1 MAQFYHTRA
10 SVARAFL
17 PAKPAADTLVRAALA
32 TRPLPHASLLAQT
45 SLYNVPTWKT
55 RRAASLLNG
64 PHSRKDSHLGL
75 NRVDLLIIAIY
86 LAGITLFGL
95 RFRKRQRTMRDYF
108 LGDRNI
114 PWWAISLSIVAA
126 ETSTLTIIS
135 IPGLAYDSNLTF
147 LQVVM
152 GYVVGRV
159 IISFVLLPHYFRGDL
174 YTAYQL
180 IERRFGPRLR
190 SVTAGV
196 FLLTRSAAEGVR
208 VYAVSIVVSIA
219 LGTGEV
225 ASIAII
231 TLLTLIYTFEG
242 GLAAVIWTDV
252 VQTFI
257 YVGGTLVGLVTIVHL
272 IPGGW
277 TSVQSVAE
285 SFHKLQVFD
294 LPVVAHWPY
303 LNLLKPYTLWAG
315 IIGGAFL
322 TTASH
327 GTDQLIVQRLLAAR
341 NQRQSAMALLS
352 SGVAILFQFALFL
365 IVGVML
371 FAYYRVPSASFGRA
385 DRIYPSF
392 IVSRM
397 PHGVSG
403 LLIAAI
409 LAAAM
414 SNLSAALNSL
424 SSSAMIDFYFRIR
437 PELDEKMRLR
447 LSRLVTLMWALVLF
461 GLAVIALHRV
471 GRVIEVGLQ
480 IASVAYGALLGVFL
494 LGVLTKRANQNG
506 AIVGMA
512 SGFVIELYLWL
523 GSRVP
528 WTWWVAIGTC
538 VTFAVGYTV
547 SLLLG
552 RE

>member
-1 MAQFYHTRA
+1 M
-10 SVARAFL
+10 
-17 PAKPAADTLVRAALA
+17 
-32 TRPLPHASLLAQT
+32 
-45 SLYNVPTWKT
+45 
-55 RRAASLLNG
+55 
-64 PHSRKDSHLGL
+64 GL
-75 NRVDLLIIAIY
+75 NRIDLLIIAAY

-108 LGDRNI
+108 LADRNI

-135 IPGLAYDSNLTF
+135 IPGLAYDSNFTF

-152 GYVVGRV
+152 GYVIGRV
-159 IISFVLLPHYFRGDL
+159 IISFVLLPQYFRGEL

-180 IERRFGPRLR
+180 IERRFGPELR
-190 SVTAGV
+190 TVTAGL
-196 FLLTRSAAEGVR
+196 FLLTRAAAEGVR

-219 LGTGEV
+219 LGTGEI

-257 YVGGTLVGLVTIVHL
+257 YVGGTLVGLVTILHL
-272 IPGGW
+272 VPGGW
-277 TSVQSVAE
+277 GAVQAIAGGL
-285 SFHKLQVFD
+285 HKFQVFD
-294 LPVVAHWPY
+294 ASFSAHWPF
-303 LNLLKPYTLWAG
+303 LNFATPYTLWAG

-341 NQRQSAMALLS
+341 NQRHSVLALLS
-352 SGVAILFQFALFL
+352 SGVAVFFQFGLFL
-365 IVGVML
+365 FVGVML
-371 FAYYRVPSASFGRA
+371 FAYYQVPSSAFGRA
-385 DRIYPSF
+385 DRIYPTF

-397 PHGVSG
+397 PHGIAG
-403 LLIAAI
+403 LLIAAV

-424 SSSAMIDFYFRIR
+424 SSSSIMDFYLRFRSGFR
-437 PELDEKMRLR
+437 PEVSEAGRLR
-447 LSRLVTLMWALVLF
+447 MARLATVAWALLLF
-461 GLAVIALHRV
+461 GLAVLALHRV
-471 GRVIEVGLQ
+471 GRVVEVGLQ

-494 LGVLTKRANQNG
+494 LGVLTKRANQRG
-506 AIVGMA
+506 AMVGMICGLA
-512 SGFVIELYLWL
+512 IELYLWRW
-523 GSRVP
+523 SQVAF
-528 WTWWVAIGTC
+528 TWWVAIGTC
-538 VTFAVGYTV
+538 VTFAVGYAA
-547 SLLLG
+547 SLLW
-552 RE
+552 RVESKA

>member
-1 MAQFYHTRA
+1 VEHGCAMLDN
-10 SVARAFL
+10 SVQMQRRRWSRL
-17 PAKPAADTLVRAALA
+17 YVYRRLLCQKELA
-32 TRPLPHASLLAQT
+32 
-45 SLYNVPTWKT
+45 
-55 RRAASLLNG
+55 
-64 PHSRKDSHLGL
+64 LGL
-75 NRVDLLIIAIY
+75 NRLDLVIIAAY

-95 RFRKRQRTMRDYF
+95 RFRKKQRTMRDYF
-108 LGDRNI
+108 LADRDI

-152 GYVVGRV
+152 GYVIGRV
-159 IISFVLLPHYFRGDL
+159 IISFVLLPQYFRGDL

-180 IERRFGPRLR
+180 IERRFGPTLR
-190 SVTAGV
+190 GVTAGL
-196 FLLTRSAAEGVR
+196 FLLTRAAAEGVR

-219 LGTGEV
+219 LGTGEIT
-225 ASIAII
+225 SIALI

-257 YVGGTLVGLVTIVHL
+257 YIGGTLVGLFTILHL

-277 TSVQSVAE
+277 DSAQAIAGGL
-285 SFHKLQVFD
+285 HKFQVFD
-294 LPVVAHWPY
+294 LSFGSLA
-303 LNLLKPYTLWAG
+303 KPYTIWAG

-341 NQRQSAMALLS
+341 NQRQSVLALLS
-352 SGVAILFQFALFL
+352 SGVAILFQFGLFL
-365 IVGVML
+365 FVGVML
-371 FAYYRVPSASFGRA
+371 FAYYQVPSSSFGRA
-385 DRIYPSF
+385 DRIYPTF

-397 PHGVSG
+397 PHGISG

-424 SSSAMIDFYFRIR
+424 SSSSMMDFYLRFR
-437 PELDEKMRLR
+437 PEMSDARRLR
-447 LSRLVTLMWALVLF
+447 LARGATILWALVLF
-461 GLAVIALHRV
+461 GLAVLALHRV
-471 GRVIEVGLQ
+471 GRVVEVGLQ
-480 IASVAYGALLGVFL
+480 IASIAYGALLGVFL

-506 AIVGMA
+506 AIAGMICGLA
-512 SGFVIELYLWL
+512 TELYIW
-523 GSRVP
+523 RMTQVAF
-528 WTWWVAIGTC
+528 TWWVAIGTC
-538 VTFAVGYTV
+538 VTFIVGYAA
-547 SLLLG
+547 SLAL
-552 RE
+552 RTE

>member
-1 MAQFYHTRA
+1 MLVQCCGDAASRA
-10 SVARAFL
+10 STEGL
-17 PAKPAADTLVRAALA
+17 P
-32 TRPLPHASLLAQT
+32 
-45 SLYNVPTWKT
+45 
-55 RRAASLLNG
+55 
-64 PHSRKDSHLGL
+64 LGL
-75 NRVDLLIIAIY
+75 NRVDLLIIAVY

-95 RFRKRQRTMRDYF
+95 RFRKRQRSMRDYF
-108 LGDRNI
+108 LADRNI
-114 PWWAISLSIVAA
+114 PWWAIALSIVAA

-135 IPGLAYDSNLTF
+135 IPGLAYDSDLTF

-190 SVTAGV
+190 SVTAAL
-196 FLLTRSAAEGVR
+196 FLLTRAAAEGVR

-225 ASIAII
+225 TSIAII

-257 YVGGTLVGLVTIVHL
+257 YVGGTIVGLVTILHL
-272 IPGGW
+272 LPGGW
-277 TSVQSVAE
+277 ISVQEIAGSL
-285 SFHKLQVFD
+285 HKFQVFD
-294 LPVVAHWPY
+294 LAALSHWPFVD
-303 LNLLKPYTLWAG
+303 LVKPYTLWAG

-341 NQRQSAMALLS
+341 NQRQSVVALLA

-365 IVGVML
+365 FVGVML
-371 FAYYRVPSASFGRA
+371 FAYYHVPSATFGRA
-385 DRIYPSF
+385 DRIYPTF

-397 PHGVSG
+397 PHGISG

-424 SSSAMIDFYFRIR
+424 SSSAMIDFYFRFR
-437 PELDEKMRLR
+437 AVDDERRRLQ
-447 LSRLVTLMWALVLF
+447 LSRLVTVFWALVLF
-461 GLAVIALHRV
+461 VLAVIALHRV
-471 GRVIEVGLQ
+471 GRVVEVGLQ

-506 AIVGMA
+506 AMVGMLC
-512 SGFVIELYLWL
+512 GFGVELYLWRW
-523 GSRVP
+523 SQVP
-528 WTWWVAIGTC
+528 FTWWVAIGTS
-538 VTFAVGYTV
+538 VTFAIGYV
-547 SLLLG
+547 ASAIG
-552 RE
+552 RRRT

>member
-1 MAQFYHTRA
+1 
-10 SVARAFL
+10 
-17 PAKPAADTLVRAALA
+17 
-32 TRPLPHASLLAQT
+32 
-45 SLYNVPTWKT
+45 
-55 RRAASLLNG
+55 
-64 PHSRKDSHLGL
+64 LGL
-75 NRVDLLIIAIY
+75 NRIDLAIIGLY

-108 LGDRNI
+108 LADRDI

-152 GYVVGRV
+152 GYVIGRV
-159 IISFVLLPHYFRGDL
+159 IISFVLLPQYFRGDL

-180 IERRFGPRLR
+180 IEQRFGSTLR
-190 SVTAGV
+190 TVTAGL
-196 FLLTRSAAEGVR
+196 FLLTRAAAEGVR

-219 LGTGEV
+219 LGTGEIT
-225 ASIAII
+225 SIAII

-257 YVGGTLVGLVTIVHL
+257 YIGGTLVGLFTILHL

-277 TSVQSVAE
+277 DSARAIGASLNK
-285 SFHKLQVFD
+285 FQVFD
-294 LPVVAHWPY
+294 FSFFSLA
-303 LNLLKPYTLWAG
+303 KPYTIWAG

-341 NQRQSAMALLS
+341 NQRQSVMALLS
-352 SGVAILFQFALFL
+352 SGVAILFQFGLFL
-365 IVGVML
+365 FVGVML
-371 FAYYRVPSASFGRA
+371 FAYYQVPSSTFGRA
-385 DRIYPSF
+385 DRIYPTF

-397 PHGVSG
+397 PHGISG

-424 SSSAMIDFYFRIR
+424 SSSSMMDFYFRFKA
-437 PELDEKMRLR
+437 EMSETKRLR
-447 LSRLVTLMWALVLF
+447 FARFATVLWALVLF
-461 GLAVIALHRV
+461 ALAVLALHRV
-471 GRVIEVGLQ
+471 GRVVEVGLQ
-480 IASVAYGALLGVFL
+480 IASIAYGALLGVFL
-494 LGVLTKRANQNG
+494 LGVLTKRARQNG
-506 AIVGMA
+506 AIVGMIC
-512 SGFVIELYLWL
+512 GLVTELYLW
-523 GSRVP
+523 RMTQVAF
-528 WTWWVAIGTC
+528 TWWVLIGTC
-538 VTFAVGYTV
+538 VTFSVGYAL
-547 SLLLG
+547 SALP
-552 RE
+552 EAHK